1 MDIIIIIV
9 SRQSRGYHHH
19 YCFSPITWIS
29 PSLLF
34 LANHVDITI
43 ITVSRQSRGYHH
55 HYCFSPITWISSSS
69 LFLANH
75 VDIIIT
81 TVSHHQYCFSPITW
95 TPVHITANAS
105 SCLLHKV
112 IRRLCPCSL
121 GAHHDGVGNSCSAS
135 DMFLMT
141 ATLDQITTSN
151 RANAFTF
158 SPCTLQSFKD
168 LLSGVT
174 DQ

>member
-1 MDIIIIIV
+1 MDSIITIVSRQSRGYRHHYCFSSITWISSSLLFLANHVDIIITIV

-29 PSLLF
+29 
-34 LANHVDITI
+34 
-43 ITVSRQSRGYHH
+43 
-55 HYCFSPITWISSSS
+55 
-69 LFLANH
+69 
-75 VDIIIT
+75 
-81 TVSHHQYCFSPITW
+81 
-95 TPVHITANAS
+95 VHTATAS

-121 GAHHDGVGNSCSAS
+121 GAHHDGVGDSCSAS

-141 ATLDQITTSN
+141 AAMHKITTSN

-158 SPCTLQSFKD
+158 SPCSLQSFKE